1 MRLARI
7 VEGYSDPAGDLQRE
21 ISGITYDSRA
31 VKKGFLFVAVKGEKV
46 DGHNYIENAIAN
58 GAAAV
63 VCGKDHPAFQ
73 LLADKYPTVSWI
85 RVEDCRDAL
94 AAFSSSFYG
103 RPSEKTVI
111 IGITGTNGKTS
122 VSYLIKSV
130 LEKWNRRVGLI
141 GTIKYMI
148 GDGCYDAP
156 HTTPEASDFQDL
168 LGQMVEKGCSH
179 VVTEVS
185 SHALAQKRTDHTRF
199 RVAVFTNLT
208 GDHLDYHGD
217 MEEYFGSKARLF
229 DELLE
234 DSGTAVINID
244 DPYGKRLASML
255 SAQRPSVRQ
264 ITYSLSDRAADVTT
278 EDIRLTFRGTHFSLK
293 MKGNVPGMEIS
304 TPLVGETGIYN
315 VLSAICTAQALDVP
329 SDVIMEGIAALEM
342 VKGRF
347 ERVDCGQP
355 FLAVVDYAHTH
366 DALER
371 LIGTARHLLDAA
383 ARSGKQNALSG
394 QCGKIITVFGCGGN
408 RDKTKRPLMGRIAT
422 DLSDFVIIT
431 NDNPRNEDSTSIIR
445 DIEAGIKQ
453 DDYIIIQDRH
463 IAIKMAV
470 LLASPGDIVLVAGK
484 GHEDYQEICGQR
496 HLFSDSKVLEE
507 AIAECRLV
515 TERVR
520 ARKVMFRSSQC

>member
-1 MRLARI
+1 LILGKIIAD
-7 VEGYSDPAGDLQRE
+7 YNALAGDLQKE
-21 ISGITYDSRA
+21 IAGITYDSRA
-31 VKKGFLFVAVKGEKV
+31 VKDGFLFVAVKGEKV
-46 DGHNYIENAIAN
+46 DGHSFIENAITK

-63 VCGKDHPAFQ
+63 ICEKGHPVSQ
-73 LLADKYPTVSWI
+73 LLVDKYPSVSWI
-85 RVEDCRDAL
+85 RVRDCRDAL
-94 AAFSSSFYG
+94 AAFSSAFYG

-141 GTIKYMI
+141 GTIRYMI
-148 GDGCYDAP
+148 GDECFDAP

-168 LGQMVEKGCSH
+168 LGQMVEQDCGY

-199 RVAVFTNLT
+199 RVAIFTNLT
-208 GDHLDYHGD
+208 GDHLDYHGT
-217 MEEYFGSKARLF
+217 MEGYFESKVRLF
-229 DELLE
+229 AELLDE
-234 DSGTAVINID
+234 SGTAVINID
-244 DPYGKRLASML
+244 DSYGKRLSAML
-255 SAQRPSVRQ
+255 AAQRPSVRQ
-264 ITYSLSDRAADVTT
+264 ITYSLSDRAAHVTT

-293 MKGNVPGMEIS
+293 MKGNVRGMEIS

-315 VLSAICTAQALDVP
+315 VLSAICTALAVDVP
-329 SDVIMEGIAALEM
+329 ADIIPDGIAAVEM

-371 LIGTARHLLDAA
+371 LIGTARHLLEAS
-383 ARSGKQNALSG
+383 ARSGKKAAQG
-394 QCGKIITVFGCGGN
+394 GKIITVFGCGGN
-408 RDKTKRPLMGRIAT
+408 RDKTKRPVMGRIAT
-422 DLSDFVIIT
+422 ELSDFVIIT

-445 DIEAGIKQ
+445 DIEAGIEK
-453 DDYIIIQDRH
+453 DDYIIIQDRQ

-484 GHEDYQEICGQR
+484 GHEDYQEIQGQR
-496 HLFSDSKVLEE
+496 HPFSDSRMLEE
-507 AIAECRLV
+507 AIAACSLV